1 LVSKKTIDRSDERS
15 SSFYSD
21 RINRTQGL
29 KAVVKN
35 ISFRDKPEGQLEWT
49 LLVRKYYS
57 TTIEKHSGT
66 EKLPAL
72 RKAES
77 AEFQLGSAQ
86 IYGWRSPSYNVKDK
100 IEYQVIIS
108 HEGTETIRVSS
119 TSAFDSLAK
128 RATNAAAPAQ

>member
-1 LVSKKTIDRSDERS
+1 VSKKTIDRSDERS

-108 HEGTETIRVSS
+108 HEGTETIG
-119 TSAFDSLAK
+119 
-128 RATNAAAPAQ
+128 